1 MALLEGIIGETEL
14 TILIN
19 FGFSLLAGILIGMER
34 ESRGKPAGIST
45 FTLVISGAM
54 VFTFLSSQ
62 VDPNSTTRIAAY
74 VVGGIGFLGGGMI
87 IKGDIK
93 NIFNLTT
100 AASIWFAAS
109 VGMAIGFGYYFLAVV
124 GIIVCVLVPRI
135 PHVTKLKRKKE
146 KVSANQNT
154 EDDYTPPMDSD

>member
-1 MALLEGIIGETEL
+1 MFEGIIGEIEL

-19 FGFSLLAGILIGMER
+19 FGFSLLAGFLIGIER

-45 FTLVISGAM
+45 FTLVIAGSM

-100 AASIWFAAS
+100 AASVWFAAS
-109 VGMAIGFGYYFLAVV
+109 IGMAIGFGYYFLAIV
-124 GIIVCVLVPRI
+124 GIIVCVLTPRI
-135 PHVTKLKRKKE
+135 PHITKLKKK
-146 KVSANQNT
+146 KPQSISKST
-154 EDDYTPPMDSD
+154 DDDYTPPLDSD

>member
-1 MALLEGIIGETEL
+1 MFEFINGTEL
-14 TILIN
+14 KVLIN
-19 FGFSLLAGILIGMER
+19 FGFSMLAGILIGIER

-45 FTLVISGAM
+45 FSLVISGSM

-62 VDPNSTTRIAAY
+62 VDPASTTRIAAY

-109 VGMAIGFGYYFLAVV
+109 IGMAIGFGYYFLAII
-124 GIIVCVLVPRI
+124 GIIVCVLTPRI
-135 PHVTKLKRKKE
+135 PHIAKIKKS
-146 KVSANQNT
+146 KTISKSQNS
-154 EDDYTPPMDSD
+154 EDDYTPPLDSD